1 MNLYIGQEARI
12 SKRFSESEVR
22 MFAALSMDT
31 NPIHLDEEYAGNFLF
46 GRRIVHGFLT
56 GSLISAVI
64 GTLMP
69 GPGAIYLHQEMD
81 FVAPVFHDE
90 EITAIVRVTGK
101 KEGKDIYYLE
111 TQCVGENNEVKITG
125 KAIIKYKG

>member
-1 MNLYIGQEARI
+1 
-12 SKRFSESEVR
+12 
-22 MFAALSMDT
+22 
-31 NPIHLDEEYAGNFLF
+31 
-46 GRRIVHGFLT
+46 
-56 GSLISAVI
+56 
-64 GTLMP
+64 MP